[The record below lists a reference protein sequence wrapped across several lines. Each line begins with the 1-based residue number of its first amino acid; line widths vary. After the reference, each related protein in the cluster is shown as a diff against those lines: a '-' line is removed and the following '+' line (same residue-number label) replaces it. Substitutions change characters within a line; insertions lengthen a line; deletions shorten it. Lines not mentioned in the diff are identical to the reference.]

1 MQKYTYK
8 GTCKDDIRK
17 CTHALAIN
25 TTPLT
30 SVPSSSLGNRSESGA
45 GWLLGKA
52 SARPLTSPNAVGELN
67 ASAPATPSNRI
78 NLPKARIDVGF
89 FFCLHT
95 NTGMA
100 DDEDLEIELSDIED
114 ETQDNR
120 ARHREGN
127 LNVPNSETF
136 AGSGITQAEV
146 EQAETQNAPPASFH
160 ASKVVDALSKLSE
173 KQMAQ
178 LQNLTRLPVEQLNR
192 LPISDSQ
199 KVNCMLTCPH

>member
-1 MQKYTYK
+1 
-8 GTCKDDIRK
+8 
-17 CTHALAIN
+17 
-25 TTPLT
+25 
-30 SVPSSSLGNRSESGA
+30 
-45 GWLLGKA
+45 
-52 SARPLTSPNAVGELN
+52 
-67 ASAPATPSNRI
+67 
-78 NLPKARIDVGF
+78 
-89 FFCLHT
+89 
-95 NTGMA
+95 MA

-114 ETQDNR
+114 ERQDNR

-136 AGSGITQAEV
+136 AGSGIPHAEV

-160 ASKVVDALSKLSE
+160 ASFHASKAVDALSKLSE